1 MQTPYPYESGD
12 SEILYITVHKIASH
26 EFESAKHYFNQH
38 VSPKKA
44 HEKIANMLYI
54 FGYEKTDV
62 PYFTSIL
69 TSDQSIQDDET
80 TSYVTYQN

>member
-1 MQTPYPYESGD
+1 MQTPYPYEAGD

-26 EFESAKHYFNQH
+26 EFDSAYQYFNEH
-38 VSPKKA
+38 VPNEKI

-54 FGYEKTDV
+54 FGYDEADV

-69 TSDQSIQDDET
+69 TGDTEHIRDEPT
-80 TSYVTYQN
+80 YVN